1 MANRGNARG
10 RTDEA
15 VPYALEIRG
24 HTRGEA
30 DGEAGGHASGEVR
43 EEGDRGAGG
52 HVRGEGG
59 GRVPRALVVAQFV
72 NAVGDGAFY
81 VSSALYFTRIVGLS
95 APQIGAG
102 LAVAWA
108 VGSVAGV
115 PLGHLADRRGP
126 RGTAVLLAL
135 ATAASVA
142 SFLVLRSFVP
152 FLCAAVAY
160 ATAQSGLAAARQA
173 LLAGLVGPAARTRAL
188 ARLQAVLNGG
198 LAVGAALGGL
208 ALHAGTRSAY
218 LAVFALDAAA
228 FLVCA
233 LVLGRLPAVAPAP
246 GPSGGG
252 PGLAVLR
259 DRPYALLALLNALML
274 LRMPLLSLALPLWIV
289 ERTAAPG
296 WTVSALFVLNT
307 VVVTLFQVRAARS
320 VTDLATA
327 ARAVRWSGAVMC
339 AACAVFAFSGASEA
353 GRGAGAGVAVAVL
366 VLGAVLQVLAEMRHS
381 AGSWQIGFALAP
393 ADRIGQYQGFYGSG
407 VPVART
413 LGPLLVT
420 TLLLGRGV
428 PGWLFLGGVFLVA
441 GAATGPAVRW
451 ADTAR

>member
-1 MANRGNARG
+1 MANKSNARG
-10 RTDEA
+10 RTYESEPHA
-15 VPYALEIRG
+15 PG
-24 HTRGEA
+24 GT
-30 DGEAGGHASGEVR
+30 GGHARVQG
-43 EEGDRGAGG
+43 
-52 HVRGEGG
+52 VRGR
-59 GRVPRALVVAQFV
+59 GREAGRAPRALVVAQFV

-102 LAVAWA
+102 LTVAWA
-108 VGSVAGV
+108 VGSLAGV
-115 PLGHLADRRGP
+115 PLGHLADRWGP

-135 ATAASVA
+135 ATAVSVA

-173 LLAGLVGPAARTRAL
+173 LLAGLVTPAGRTRVL

-208 ALHAGTRSAY
+208 ALHAGTRTAY
-218 LAVFALDAAA
+218 LSVFALDAVA
-228 FLVCA
+228 FLGCA
-233 LVLGRLPAVAPAP
+233 LILGRLPAVAPAA
-246 GPSGGG
+246 GPAGGG

-259 DRPYALLALLNALML
+259 DRPYALLALLNALMM

-307 VVVTLFQVRAARS
+307 GVVTLFQVRAARS
-320 VTDLATA
+320 VTDLAAA
-327 ARAVRWSGAVMC
+327 ARAVRRSGAVLC
-339 AACAVFAFSGASEA
+339 AACAVFALSGT
-353 GRGAGAGVAVAVL
+353 GWGAGTALAML

-393 ADRIGQYQGFYGSG
+393 ADRIGQYQGFYGAG

-420 TLLLGRGV
+420 TLLIGRGA
-428 PGWLFLGGVFLVA
+428 PGWLLLGVVFLVA
-441 GAATGPAVRW
+441 GAVTGPAVRW
-451 ADTAR
+451 AEAAR

>member
-1 MANRGNARG
+1 MSHETGL
-10 RTDEA
+10 D
-15 VPYALEIRG
+15 
-24 HTRGEA
+24 
-30 DGEAGGHASGEVR
+30 
-43 EEGDRGAGG
+43 
-52 HVRGEGG
+52 VRGKTE
-59 GRVPRALVVAQFV
+59 RASAPRALVVAQSV

-81 VSSALYFTRIVGLS
+81 VSSALYFTRVVGLS

-108 VGSVAGV
+108 VGSLAGV

-188 ARLQAVLNGG
+188 ARLQATLNGG

-218 LAVFALDAAA
+218 LSVFALDAVA
-228 FLVCA
+228 FLGCA
-233 LVLGRLPAVAPAP
+233 AVLGRLPAVAPAP
-246 GPSGGG
+246 GPTGGG

-307 VVVTLFQVRAARS
+307 GVVMLFQVRAARS

-339 AACAVFAFSGASEA
+339 AACAVFALSGALPRALSGALSGA
-353 GRGAGAGVAVAVL
+353 GPGAGAVGFAVL

-381 AGSWQIGFALAP
+381 AGAWQIGFTLAP
-393 ADRIGQYQGFYGSG
+393 ADRIGQYQGFYGTG

-420 TLLLGRGV
+420 TLLIGRGV
-428 PGWLFLGGVFLVA
+428 PGWLLLGGVFLAA
-441 GAATGPAVRW
+441 GAATVPAVRW
-451 ADTAR
+451 AETAR